1 MTGTV
6 TVIDEI
12 AMPSDRVDEWT
23 SRWRADYLPGAGERG
38 MRMARQWRRFTSA
51 ETMTVLIQWE
61 LPGIYEF
68 YRMRAAA
75 GADDGVSRFWR
86 WTDSL
91 AVSRTRRVLA
101 EVR

>member
-1 MTGTV
+1 MTTTV

-12 AMPSDRVDEWT
+12 AVPRERVEEW
-23 SRWRADYLPGAGERG
+23 SRRWRSDYLPGAGDRG
-38 MRMARQWRRFTSA
+38 MRVIRQCRGFTSA
-51 ETMTVLIQWE
+51 DTVTLLIQWE

-75 GADDGVSRFWR
+75 GADDGVSRFWQ

-91 AVSRTRRVLA
+91 AVARSRRVLE